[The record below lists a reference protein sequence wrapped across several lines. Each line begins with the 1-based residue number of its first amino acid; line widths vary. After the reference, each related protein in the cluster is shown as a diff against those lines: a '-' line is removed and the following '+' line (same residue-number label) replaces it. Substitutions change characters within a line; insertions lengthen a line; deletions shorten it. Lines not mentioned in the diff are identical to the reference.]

1 MPQTHVA
8 DGVNN
13 SISFFPAQQ
22 IAATD
27 CSDRSVLS
35 TVATLKLNVG
45 AWIQESFGKLGMFCS
60 NPIFKLQMYTIAQ
73 AWRVLPPQAAF
84 LISGKTFQF

>member
-1 MPQTHVA
+1 MLLKIIKIKIKSGANRCH
-8 DGVNN
+8 
-13 SISFFPAQQ
+13 
-22 IAATD
+22 TD
-27 CSDRSVLS
+27 CSDRYVLS

-45 AWIQESFGKLGMFCS
+45 AWIQESFGNLEMFCS

-73 AWRVLPPQAAF
+73 NWRVLPPPAAF